1 MVAVANNISF
11 NLMLALVVVNVV
23 EVFLQILLAHS
34 GAVGISG
41 FELVEKLCVIVGA
54 ARRRTFTSRDFA
66 RFNKKFNILEPPR
79 PYFPTIS

>member
-1 MVAVANNISF
+1 
-11 NLMLALVVVNVV
+11 MLALVVVNVV

-34 GAVGISG
+34 GAVGVSR

-66 RFNKKFNILEPPR
+66 RFNKKFNILKLRTLLYPVSGLR
-79 PYFPTIS
+79 IRLKIIF